1 MFPPPRFVV
10 VDDNGLHLDA
20 IASAVQMLGS
30 ACARVL
36 YDIENDVPVE
46 PFRGARVIFIDLQL
60 QDRALTTDFNRHFA
74 EIQRILAKVI
84 NPDGGPYLLIVWTDN
99 PTRVTELE
107 IYLERFFSENPHTRP
122 AALVPLS
129 KTDFIELDTGKLLGS
144 NGELRTAILERL
156 NGNPAMAAL
165 VQWEVDV
172 LEGAS
177 RVLADIVGLASG
189 PAADPAALPTL
200 LRRIANEA
208 VGATNADSDPRYA
221 VHAALLPLLQ
231 DHLQNTVI
239 ELPPGNAWENA
250 FEGAPEILPNL
261 TKDQVSVLNT
271 KLHITQPSTS
281 VAVVGTSWGAI
292 CELED
297 AFAWSEFGYSSVD
310 DYLDKAVGKG
320 IRNPLNGYR
329 ANIKI
334 VQVRIGAA
342 CDYAQKPDGPI
353 PYVLA
358 AFVPERSEAK
368 PHSLY
373 ENSTGWLSPT
383 LKIGNMGAGQLFVD
397 PRFTRV
403 RGDTVAEAFV
413 ALGRMKEQLLLELI
427 AAVSHHASRPGIVRF
442 IANG

>member
-1 MFPPPRFVV
+1 MFTPPRFIV
-10 VDDNGLHLDA
+10 VDDNGLHLEA

-36 YDIENDVPVE
+36 YEIENDVPVE

-74 EIQRILAKVI
+74 EIQRILARVI
-84 NPDGGPYLLIVWTDN
+84 NPEGGPYLLIVWTDN

-107 IYLERFFSENPHTRP
+107 TYLERLFSESPHTRP

-129 KTDFIELDTGKLLGS
+129 KTDYIELDTGKLLGS

-177 RVLADIVGLASG
+177 RVLADVVGLGSG
-189 PAADPAALPTL
+189 AVVDAAALPTL
-200 LRRIANEA
+200 LKRIAHEA
-208 VGATNADSDPRYA
+208 VGGSNADSDPRYA

-239 ELPPGNAWENA
+239 ALPPGNAWVKA
-250 FEGAPEILPNL
+250 FEGAPASLPNL
-261 TKDQVSVLNT
+261 TKDQVSTLNT
-271 KLHITQPSTS
+271 KLHITPASGT
-281 VAVVGTSWGAI
+281 VAVASTSWGAI
-292 CELED
+292 CELEAGFD
-297 AFAWSEFGYSSVD
+297 WSEFGYSNASEF
-310 DYLDKAVGKG
+310 LEKAVRKG
-320 IRNPLNGYR
+320 LRITWDAYR
-329 ANIKI
+329 DRIKV

-342 CDYAQKPDGPI
+342 CDYAQKPEGPI

-358 AFVPERSEAK
+358 AFLPERSEPK
-368 PHSLY
+368 PHSLT
-373 ENSTGWLSPT
+373 ETSTGWLSPT
-383 LKIGNMGAGQLFVD
+383 VKIGSMGVGQLFVD
-397 PRFTRV
+397 PRFARV
-403 RGDTVAEAFV
+403 RGDAAANGFT

-427 AAVSHHASRPGIVRF
+427 SAVSHHGARPGIVRF
-442 IANG
+442 KANG